1 MILEDIKVGTV
12 GGNDWEYKNASPYAI
27 STSVT
32 VRPVTIDGLAVPKVY
47 GGDDY
52 SGYLVTEMSRYVNK
66 GDAVTTAG
74 IKKSYPR
81 YSIKGPK
88 ICAIVP
94 NDATDSHTT
103 YTIVC
108 YDGST
113 NTIRNAKYSDY
124 SLADDENKTIC
135 TSWAHAA
142 GIGVWY
148 KWDGASILH
157 AGDDDMIIDLG
168 EYEPSYEKTF
178 WLNTI
183 PVFRKNEGDYQ
194 GYLQSSDPDP
204 TNFGGYLN
212 FSDYI
217 YEGED
222 VPTGP
227 INPDT
232 PGDIIE
238 GLFTDL
244 GFSLSTGP
252 LRGAIIDDANLNALA
267 TKLGKGWFAD
277 NVGNAIVSIKCF
289 KTPGHIEASEIL
301 TELIPATTFDAT
313 SISGYP
319 ITNQFQRFSFGSY
332 IIQENF
338 NSFLDYTNTDVSVY
352 LPFVGIKSLD
362 TQLTVGSK
370 LTFDCGIDYITGT
383 VIWIISVT
391 RDGVTQALYD
401 WNGNCSMEIP
411 LSSIDYAQKVTQ
423 ALTGIASIASGVV
436 GGMAG
441 GISKNTIDQVGGGAI
456 DLVKASSNDYVSM
469 GNISSNYGWVGI
481 MYPYLIFK
489 RSKPNYPSNYNE
501 NLGKPSMKQAKLSDL
516 NGYTKVAEIH
526 LDNIN
531 CLEDERVELLRLLK
545 DGVIL

>member
-1 MILEDIKVGTV
+1 MVLDDIKVGSI

-27 STSVT
+27 STNWT
-32 VRPVTIDGLAVPKVY
+32 IRPATIDGLAVPKVY

-52 SGYLVTEMSRYVNK
+52 SGYLVTEISRYVEK
-66 GDAVTTAG
+66 STRK
-74 IKKSYPR
+74 IKTSYPR
-81 YSIKGPK
+81 YSLKGPK

-94 NDATDSHTT
+94 NDASDSHTT

-113 NTIRNAKYSDY
+113 DTIRNARYSDY
-124 SLADDENKTIC
+124 SIVEDDSKGIVKAWTY
-135 TSWAHAA
+135 AA
-142 GIGVWY
+142 GPGIWDV
-148 KWDGASILH
+148 WDGASILKS
-157 AGDDDMIIDLG
+157 GDDDMSIDLG
-168 EYEPSYEKTF
+168 EDIASGDETS

-183 PVFRKNEGDYQ
+183 PVFKENEGDYQ

-204 TNFGGYLN
+204 TNFGGFFN
-212 FSDYI
+212 FSDYV
-217 YEGED
+217 YGGED

-244 GFSLSTGP
+244 GFSLSDGP
-252 LRGAIIDDANLNALA
+252 LRAAIVDDANLKALA

-289 KTPGHIEASEIL
+289 KTPGHIEASDIL
-301 TELIPATTFDAT
+301 TELIPQTTFDGA

-332 IIQENF
+332 TIQENF

-370 LTFDCGIDYITGT
+370 LTFDCGVDYITGSI
-383 VIWIISVT
+383 IWILSIT
-391 RDGVTQALYD
+391 RDGITQALYE

-423 ALTGIASIASGVV
+423 SLTGIASIAAGVV

-441 GISKNTIDQVGGGAI
+441 GISKNTVDNIASGAM

-501 NLGKPSMKQAKLSDL
+501 NFGKPSMKNAKLGNL

-526 LDNIN
+526 LDNMV

-545 DGVIL
+545 DGIIL